1 MSEQPDTPDA
11 WIDINGTRYR
21 VRQVWVIP
29 TGAEFLTLDDDDTPI
44 FWAGDH
50 LEHGTRL
57 H

>member
-21 VRQVWVIP
+21 VCQVWVIP

-50 LEHGTRL
+50 LEHGTPL